1 MQILMMPN
9 IQYNLIQL
17 VQLFMISIMVQ
28 TVHVFLAK
36 DWICLELLIAHQLP
50 ANIIVDS
57 KT

>member
-1 MQILMMPN
+1 MQTLMMPN

-17 VQLFMISIMVQ
+17 VQLFMISLMVQ
-28 TVHVFLAK
+28 MVHAFLAK
-36 DWICLELLIAHQLP
+36 DWICLELLIAYQLP